1 MVADPRGGD
10 GAASGD
16 ATAGAH
22 RADAVR
28 NRAAI
33 TEAALRVLADRPGA
47 SMAEIADASGLG
59 RATVYRHFRTRA
71 ALVRAIQQQA
81 LETAGGTIA
90 ACRLDDLPAPV
101 ALAHAIRALVGVGD
115 RYRVLG
121 QERSLD
127 PRMLER
133 QDAVAGPLLATIRRG
148 QDEGELRSDI
158 PAPWLLAAMG
168 SLLVLALREIGSRRL
183 SPDQAAVIVTATLL
197 EGVAEP
203 TR

>member
-1 MVADPRGGD
+1 MVTDPRGED
-10 GAASGD
+10 RTASGD
-16 ATAGAH
+16 ATTSAR

-28 NRAAI
+28 NCAAI
-33 TEAALRVLADRPGA
+33 TEAALRVLADQPGA

-81 LETAGGTIA
+81 LETAGGAIA
-90 ACRLDDLPAPV
+90 ACGLDDLPAPV
-101 ALAHAIRALVGVGD
+101 ALAHAIRSLVSVGD

-133 QDAVAGPLLATIRRG
+133 QDTVAGPLLATIRRG
-148 QDEGELRSDI
+148 QDDGELRSDI
-158 PAPWLLAAMG
+158 PAPWILAAMG
-168 SLLVLALREIGSRRL
+168 SLLVLALREIGSSRL
-183 SPDQAAVIVTATLL
+183 SPDQAAAIVTATLL
-197 EGVAEP
+197 EGVVDP